1 MQKKRNNTTTT
12 ADLILLIARNGKCL
26 GNKNKKKKKKK
37 TETIKIKT
45 INGVTVKF
53 NILYDIIKCLSLCL
67 LNFFVIYIKTSSTRS
82 ALPLHPLK

>member
-26 GNKNKKKKKKK
+26 GNKNKKKKKK